1 MPRSSNRSAHPLALA
16 AVLLASAAFQAS
28 AAEPAGPRV
37 EVAQIEIDLGQIS
50 RGATVEARFE
60 LRNVGDADLHILEA
74 KPG

>member
-1 MPRSSNRSAHPLALA
+1 MPRPSNRSAHRLALA
-16 AVLLASAAFQAS
+16 AILLASAAFQAA
-28 AAEPAGPRV
+28 AAEPVGPRV